1 MQRLLI
7 IGCGDIARR
16 ALPWLVRHYR
26 VYAAVRS
33 AAHLCELREMGVTP
47 LLADLDDPH
56 TLKRLAGIG
65 NLILHFAPPQQT
77 GLQDKRTQ
85 ALLAALST
93 GKILPRRLVY
103 ISTSGV
109 YGNCDGAWVSEEHPL
124 RPQTERAQR
133 RADAE
138 ARLRRFGRSRRVAVS
153 ILRAPGIYAG
163 NRLPL
168 TRLEHGLPLLCKE
181 EDIHTNHIH
190 ADDLALIARTALT
203 RGRPGRIYNAADESV
218 LKMGEFFDLLADRL
232 GLPRAPRLPRAEV
245 EQRLSP
251 AMLSFMGESRRLTNR
266 RIKRELAVRLM
277 YPDVSAVLDAMQQE
291 AAMMKQPPPSLR
303 SPPPEGAR
311 QHLRTAGRY

>member
-16 ALPWLVRHYR
+16 ALPWLVKHYR

-33 AAHLCELREMGVTP
+33 DGLHRELREMGVTP
-47 LLADLDDPH
+47 LHADLDKPH

-65 NLILHFAPPQQT
+65 NLILHFAPPQCN
-77 GLQDKRTQ
+77 GLRDARTR

-93 GKILPRRLVY
+93 RKILPRRLVY

-109 YGNCDGAWVSEEHPL
+109 YGDCRGACVSEEHPV
-124 RPQTERAQR
+124 RPQTARAQR

-138 ARLRRFGRSRRVAVS
+138 ARLRCFGRSHRVAVS

-163 NRLPL
+163 DRLPL
-168 TRLEHGLPLLCKE
+168 ARLARGLPLLRDE

-190 ADDLALIARTALT
+190 ADDLAAIAQTALA
-203 RGRPGRIYNAADESV
+203 RGRSGRIYNASDESV
-218 LKMGEFFDLLADRL
+218 LKMGEYFDLISDHL
-232 GLPRAPRLPRAEV
+232 GLPRAPRLPRAEI

-266 RIKRELAVRLM
+266 RIKRELGVRLKH
-277 YPDVSAVLDAMQQE
+277 PDVSAALDAIHE
-291 AAMMKQPPPSLR
+291 
-303 SPPPEGAR
+303 E
-311 QHLRTAGRY
+311 TV

>member
-26 VYAAVRS
+26 VYAAIRS
-33 AAHLCELREMGVTP
+33 GTRRNELRAIGVTP
-47 LLADLDDPH
+47 LMVDLDRPR
-56 TLKRLAGIG
+56 TLKRLAGIA
-65 NLILHFAPPQQT
+65 NLVLHFAPPQAS
-77 GLQDKRTQ
+77 GRTDRRMQ
-85 ALLAALST
+85 ALLAALSG

-109 YGNCDGAWVSEEHPL
+109 YGDCGDAWVSEERPPL
-124 RPQTERAQR
+124 PQTARAQR

-138 ARLRRFGRSRRVAVS
+138 ARLRQFGRRRRVAVP

-163 NRLPL
+163 DRLPL
-168 TRLEHGLPLLCKE
+168 ERLERGLPLLREE
-181 EDIHTNHIH
+181 EDIYTNHIH
-190 ADDLALIARTALT
+190 ADDLAAIAQAALS
-203 RGRPGRIYNAADESV
+203 RGRAGRIYNASDDSV
-218 LKMGEFFDLLADRL
+218 LKMGEYFDLLADRS

-266 RIKRELAVRLM
+266 RIKRELGVKLK
-277 YPDVSAVLDAMQQE
+277 YPEVASAL
-291 AAMMKQPPPSLR
+291 
-303 SPPPEGAR
+303 
-311 QHLRTAGRY
+311 AGLLSEVA

>member
-16 ALPWLVRHYR
+16 ALPWLVGHYR

-33 AAHLCELREMGVTP
+33 SANLGELRAMGVTP
-47 LLADLDDPH
+47 LRADLDKPH

-65 NLILHFAPPQQT
+65 NVVLHFAPPQET
-77 GLQDKRTQ
+77 GLQDKRTR
-85 ALLAALST
+85 ALIAALSG

-109 YGNCDGAWVSEEHPL
+109 YGNCDGAWVSEEHPV
-124 RPQTERAQR
+124 RPQTARAQR

-168 TRLEHGLPLLCKE
+168 TRLERGLPLLRRE

-190 ADDLALIARTALT
+190 ADDLALIARTALA
-203 RGRPGRIYNAADESV
+203 RGRPGRIYNASDESA
-218 LKMGEFFDLLADRL
+218 LKMGEYFDLLADRL
-232 GLPRAPRLPRAEV
+232 GLPRAPRLPRVEV
-245 EQRLSP
+245 EQALSP

-266 RIKRELAVRLM
+266 RIKRELAVRLTH
-277 YPDVSAVLDAMQQE
+277 PDVAATLAAMQKE
-291 AAMMKQPPPSLR
+291 AA
-303 SPPPEGAR
+303 
-311 QHLRTAGRY
+311 